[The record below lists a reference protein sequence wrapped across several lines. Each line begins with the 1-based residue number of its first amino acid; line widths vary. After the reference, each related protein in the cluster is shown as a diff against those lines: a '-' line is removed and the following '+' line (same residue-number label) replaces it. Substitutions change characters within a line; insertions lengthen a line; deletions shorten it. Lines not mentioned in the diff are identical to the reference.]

1 MTEQFHGEIETGCE
15 FLTAIDLLRHQ
26 SRYQASKTAFQFLQ
40 DGEVEAGHLTFQ
52 QLDQQAR
59 AIAIHLTHRVV
70 PGERALLLYPPGL
83 EFIAAFFGCLYA
95 GVTAVPVYPPRANQN
110 MLRLQAIVADAG
122 ASVAL
127 TTTTTGLTT
136 RMQEP
141 EYHNTDLA
149 ALHWLD
155 TDNLD
160 FSPADQWR
168 SPSINGETLA
178 FLQYTSGSTGKP
190 KGVMVS
196 HRNLLCNERM
206 ICEAF
211 GHDQRT
217 IFAGWLPVFHDMG
230 LIGNLLQPL
239 YLGISC
245 YLMSPVAFLQKP
257 IRWLQTISRY
267 QATTSGGPNFAYDL
281 CLRKIT
287 PEMCEGLDLSSWQVA
302 FNGAEPVRAE
312 TLERFTETF
321 APYGFRREAWYP
333 CYGMAETTLFV
344 SGGVSTSPPIVYAV
358 DATALKHNR
367 VIPADPYA
375 QSTRRLVGCG
385 RVWQE
390 EKIAIVDP
398 ESRQQCASNQ
408 VGEIWV
414 SSLSVAQGYWQRL
427 ETTAQTFHAYIANT
441 GEGPFLRTGDLGFL
455 QDGELFV
462 TGRIKDVII
471 IRGRNHYP
479 QDIEVTIE
487 ESHSALRPG
496 AGAAF
501 SVEVDGEEQLVIVQE
516 VERTQIRKLNVE
528 EIAQAIRQAVSQHH
542 ELQVHAI
549 ALLKTG
555 SVPKT
560 SSGKIQRHACRQG
573 YLQSDLSVVGVWPAP
588 PIAPAAPPVDLPL
601 ATVASLNNLLY
612 GAARVHPLPL
622 IRAIAPTSSDVATQS
637 HQRAEALLQWLRDY
651 GDHRINSY
659 LIDQRRC
666 IPPHVVLDFGNRGV
680 LGMQVSEQYGGLN
693 LTTHD
698 TLRVVA
704 QLAAI
709 DLNLASFVG
718 VNHALG
724 TRPILNYANLE
735 VKQQLLPLIA
745 HGTELAAFAI
755 TEPAAGSNPRA
766 IATTATPD
774 GQGGWRLN
782 GQKIW
787 IGSGSWAG
795 MINVFVQLQG
805 DHQQPLGI
813 TGFVVRQGT
822 KGLRQGAEA
831 LTMGMRG
838 MVQNQIH
845 LENVSVTP
853 EMMLGEPGQGMM
865 VAQDAMMFG
874 RLGIAAMSV
883 GGMKRCAQLMLRYGE
898 RRSILTGRL
907 LDNPVTL
914 CRLHELTAAITT
926 VETLIFRIANLL
938 DAGES
943 IPAEAYAVCKTAA
956 PELFWNAV
964 DHLVQLLGGR
974 GYIEPNIA
982 PQLLRD
988 ARLLRIFEGPT
999 EALNLYLGSRLLNN
1013 QGADL
1018 YQFMTQQLNAP
1029 QVVQQ
1034 LQDAVERIRDRWI
1047 GEQSPT
1053 TDAIL
1058 AMRWASVLVG
1068 EVATAATL
1076 LAAVQGEQPTNSLRS
1091 AEAWARQQLEQIL
1104 TKALAGMSV
1113 AVSWSDA
1120 DATRERIRGYVE
1132 AIGDGEQ
1139 SLAGED
1145 RELDELLQQ
1154 HPTKD
1159 IEFKRQRGDASLP
1172 KVTAQSIETE
1182 SIQQEPKPENSQI
1195 SNSLK
1200 PDQRIKSIAPVINTV
1215 DVVQTW
1221 IVEWLARKLRLPV
1234 NQIDVSKS
1242 FAVYGIDSVMAVDL
1256 SFELGEW
1263 LQQSLDA
1270 TILWNFPTIAALAQH
1285 LTRNQ
1290 PQTTPQIPE
1299 PLVLTSSQPVLP
1311 TIPAALP
1318 ENLESLSDVEMAELL
1333 MQEIAAAQSRY
1344 S

>member
-1 MTEQFHGEIETGCE
+1 MTEQFHGVLKIGGE

-26 SRYQASKTAFQFLQ
+26 SQQHADKTAFQFLQ
-40 DGEVEAGHLTFQ
+40 DGEEEAGQLTFAEI
-52 QLDQQAR
+52 DRQAR
-59 AIAIHLTHRVV
+59 AIAFHLTQRVA

-83 EFIAAFFGCLYA
+83 EFITAFCGCLYA

-110 MLRLQAIVADAG
+110 MLRLQAIVADAR

-127 TTTTTGLTT
+127 TTTTTGLTA

-141 EYHNTDLA
+141 EYHDTDLA

-168 SPSINGETLA
+168 SPTINGETLA

-206 ICEAF
+206 ISEAF
-211 GHDQRT
+211 GHDHRT

-257 IRWLQTISRY
+257 IRWLQAISRY
-267 QATTSGGPNFAYDL
+267 RATTSGGPNFAYDL

-312 TLERFTETF
+312 TLERFSETF
-321 APYGFRREAWYP
+321 APYGFRREACYP

-344 SGGVSTSPPIVYAV
+344 SGGVSTKPPVFYAV
-358 DATALKHNR
+358 DATALKQNR
-367 VIPADPYA
+367 VLRADPRDHSA
-375 QSTRRLVGCG
+375 PRLVGCG
-385 RVWQE
+385 RAWQE
-390 EKIAIVDP
+390 EHIAIVDP
-398 ESRQQCASNQ
+398 DSRRTCAADQ

-414 SSLSVAQGYWQRL
+414 SSLSVAQGYWQRSD
-427 ETTAQTFHAYIANT
+427 TTAQTFHAYIADT
-441 GEGPFLRTGDLGFL
+441 GAGPFLRTGDLGFL
-455 QDGELFV
+455 QEGELFV
-462 TGRIKDVII
+462 AGRIKDVII

-487 ESHSALRPG
+487 ESHPALRPG

-501 SVEVDGEEQLVIVQE
+501 SVDIAGEEQLVIVQE
-516 VERTQIRKLNVE
+516 VERTQIRKLNVDE
-528 EIAQAIRQAVSQHH
+528 VAQAIRQAVSQHH
-542 ELQVHAI
+542 ELQIHAI
-549 ALLKTG
+549 VLLKTG

-573 YLQSDLSVVGVWPAP
+573 YLQGDLSVVGMWPTPLNAPDAPAVEPPPAP
-588 PIAPAAPPVDLPL
+588 I
-601 ATVASLNNLLY
+601 ASLHNLLY
-612 GAARVHPLPL
+612 GPTRVPPLPL
-622 IRAIAPTSSDVATQS
+622 TTATTAPPTAAVTPS
-637 HQRAEALLQWLRDY
+637 HQRTEALLQWLRDY
-651 GDHRINSY
+651 GDHRINSR
-659 LIDQRRC
+659 LMDERRC
-666 IPPHVVLDFGNRGV
+666 IPPHVVLDLGNRGV
-680 LGMQVSEQYGGLN
+680 LGMQVPEAYGGLN

-724 TRPILNYANLE
+724 TRPILNYAKPD
-735 VKQQLLPLIA
+735 VKQHLLPLIA
-745 HGTELAAFAI
+745 HGMELAAFAI
-755 TEPAAGSNPRA
+755 TETGAGSNPRA
-766 IATTATPD
+766 IATTATPN
-774 GQGGWRLN
+774 GQGGWQLN
-782 GQKIW
+782 GEKIW

-795 MINVFVQLQG
+795 MINVFAQLF
-805 DHQQPLGI
+805 DEHQQPLGI

-838 MVQNQIH
+838 MVQNRIH
-845 LENVSVTP
+845 LEGVTVTP
-853 EMMLGEPGQGMM
+853 EMMLGQPGQGLT

-874 RLGIAAMSV
+874 RLGIAAMSL

-898 RRSILTGRL
+898 RRSITTGRL
-907 LDNPVTL
+907 FDNPVTL
-914 CRLHELTAAITT
+914 CRLHDLTAAIAT
-926 VETLIFRIANLL
+926 VETLVFRLAHLIDTGVA
-938 DAGES
+938 
-943 IPAEAYAVCKTAA
+943 IPAEVYAVCKTSA
-956 PELFWNAV
+956 PELFWKAV

-974 GYIEPNIA
+974 GYIESNRA

-999 EALNLYLGSRLLNN
+999 EALNLYLGGRLLNQ

-1018 YQFMTQQLNAP
+1018 YQFMTQQLHAP
-1029 QVVQQ
+1029 AIAQR
-1034 LQDAVERIRDRWI
+1034 LQAAVERIQERWI
-1047 GEQSPT
+1047 GHQSPIA
-1053 TDAIL
+1053 DPVL
-1058 AMRWASVLVG
+1058 AMRWASVLAG

-1076 LAAVQGEQPTNSLRS
+1076 LAAVRGDQSARPLSLPI
-1091 AEAWARQQLEQIL
+1091 AWAEQQFEQTL
-1104 TKALAGMSV
+1104 TQALARSSTTVG
-1113 AVSWSDA
+1113 WTDA
-1120 DATRERIRGYVE
+1120 NAIRSRIRGYRE

-1139 SLAGED
+1139 SLAGVD

-1159 IEFKRQRGDASLP
+1159 IEFKRQREEVPLP
-1172 KVTAQSIETE
+1172 KAVAPPVEVE
-1182 SIQQEPKPENSQI
+1182 SLQLRSQPEKSQASSHLNPIPPIPLTTSSSPEN
-1195 SNSLK
+1195 
-1200 PDQRIKSIAPVINTV
+1200 NTV
-1215 DVVQTW
+1215 DTVQTW
-1221 IVEWLARKLRLPV
+1221 IVEWLAKKLRLTV
-1234 NQIDVSKS
+1234 KQIDVSQS

-1285 LTRNQ
+1285 LARHQ
-1290 PQTTPQIPE
+1290 PEATS
-1299 PLVLTSSQPVLP
+1299 PLAAAPVPAPAQSS
-1311 TIPAALP
+1311 PAALP
-1318 ENLESLSDVEMAELL
+1318 EDLEALSDAEMAELL
-1333 MQEIAAAQSRY
+1333 SQEIAAAQSRY
-1344 S
+1344 L